1 MELIRKIK
9 FRKIRNK
16 GIKLIKESNKTMTPT
31 GKTSNIYRLTKE
43 QYEKLIMN
51 SMTSTNKKVNNN
63 IKEQINMSGKNL
75 LRDR

>member
-1 MELIRKIK
+1 
-9 FRKIRNK
+9 
-16 GIKLIKESNKTMTPT
+16 MTPT

-51 SMTSTNKKVNNN
+51 SITSTNKKVNNN